1 MLKLSWI
8 ATFASLMCTPVL
20 AQTPAQGSIPD
31 LRGTWKGES
40 ESVVFGAGA
49 HPHHGSGPQEGATRF
64 TSKSFT
70 MTIDKQ
76 DGRRFAGTFSSER
89 STETVIGVVSR
100 SGSIFMVDDD
110 GYDVGTLLAPN
121 RLEMCYLH
129 LSAASR
135 VASCTEFTKQ

>member
-1 MLKLSWI
+1 MLKLTWI
-8 ATFASLMCTPVL
+8 VTFAGLVSAPVL

-40 ESVVFGAGA
+40 ESVVFGAGD
-49 HPHHGSGPQEGATRF
+49 HTHHGSDPRENATRF
-64 TSKSFT
+64 TSKTFT

-76 DGRRFAGTFSSER
+76 DGRRFSGTFSSER
-89 STETVIGVVSR
+89 HTETVIGVVSR
-100 SGSIFMVDDD
+100 SGTIFMVDDD
-110 GYDVGTLLAPN
+110 GYDVATLLAPN

>member
-1 MLKLSWI
+1 MLKLAWI
-8 ATFASLMCTPVL
+8 VPVAGLMSAPVL

-49 HPHHGSGPQEGATRF
+49 HPHHGSGPREDATRF
-64 TSKSFT
+64 TSQPFT

-76 DGRRFAGTFSSER
+76 DGRRFSGTFSSER
-89 STETVIGVVSR
+89 HTETVIGVVSR
-100 SGSIFMVDDD
+100 KGTIFMVDDD
-110 GYDVGTLLAPN
+110 GYDVATMLGPN

>member
-1 MLKLSWI
+1 MS
-8 ATFASLMCTPVL
+8 APVL

-64 TSKSFT
+64 TSRT
-70 MTIDKQ
+70 DQQ
-76 DGRRFAGTFSSER
+76 DGRVFSGTFSSDR
-89 STETVIGVVSR
+89 DKETIIGVLSR
-100 SGSIFMVDDD
+100 SGTIFMVDDD
-110 GYDVGTLLAPN
+110 GYDVATLLAPN

-129 LSAASR
+129 LSSASR
-135 VASCTEFTKQ
+135 VASCTEFTRQ

>member
-1 MLKLSWI
+1 MSKLSWMI
-8 ATFASLMCTPVL
+8 TFVGLASTPVF
-20 AQTPAQGSIPD
+20 AQPAAQGSFPD

-49 HPHHGSGPQEGATRF
+49 HPHHGSGPDEKATRF
-64 TSKSFT
+64 TSKAFT

-76 DGRRFAGTFSSER
+76 DGRRFLGTFSSDR
-89 STETVIGVVSR
+89 STETIIGVISR
-100 SGSIFMVDDD
+100 SGTIFMVDDD
-110 GYDVGTLLAPN
+110 GYDVATLLAPN

>member
-1 MLKLSWI
+1 MLKLAWI
-8 ATFASLMCTPVL
+8 VTLAGLMSAPVL
-20 AQTPAQGSIPD
+20 AQTPVQGSIPD

-49 HPHHGSGPQEGATRF
+49 HPHHGSGPREDATRF
-64 TSKSFT
+64 TSKPFT

-76 DGRRFAGTFSSER
+76 DGRRFSGTFSSER

-100 SGSIFMVDDD
+100 NGTIFMVDDD

-121 RLEMCYLH
+121 RLELCYLH
-129 LSAASR
+129 LSAVSR
-135 VASCTEFTKQ
+135 VASCTEFAKQ

>member
-49 HPHHGSGPQEGATRF
+49 HPHHGSGSQEGATRF
-64 TSKSFT
+64 TCKSFT

>member
-1 MLKLSWI
+1 MARLRASWRTSLPVVQQPRNPQSESI
-8 ATFASLMCTPVL
+8 ARSPY
-20 AQTPAQGSIPD
+20 
-31 LRGTWKGES
+31 

-49 HPHHGSGPQEGATRF
+49 HPHHGSGQQEGATRF

-76 DGRRFAGTFSSER
+76 DGRRFSGTFSSER

-110 GYDVGTLLAPN
+110 GYDAGTLLAPN

>member
-49 HPHHGSGPQEGATRF
+49 HPHHGSGPQESATRF

-76 DGRRFAGTFSSER
+76 EGRRFAGTFSSER
-89 STETVIGVVSR
+89 STETIIGVVSR

>member
-49 HPHHGSGPQEGATRF
+49 HPHHGSGPREDATRF
-64 TSKSFT
+64 ISKSFT

-76 DGRRFAGTFSSER
+76 DGRRFSGTFSSER
-89 STETVIGVVSR
+89 STETIIGVVSR

-110 GYDVGTLLAPN
+110 GYDVATLLAPN
-121 RLEMCYLH
+121 RLEICYLH

-135 VASCTEFTKQ
+135 VASCTEFAKQ